1 MAEEARV
8 EEALRL
14 AVEAVGGLCIKLPA
28 ILYRGIPDRL
38 LVLPG
43 GRVIFVELKDQKGKT
58 NTRTRVHQEW
68 FRDRLFSLEV
78 PWYKIKGKSE
88 LEDFIKSYLRDDPS
102 C

>member
-8 EEALRL
+8 EEALRE
-14 AVEAVGGLCIKLPA
+14 AVEAVGGLCLKLPA
-28 ILYRGIPDRL
+28 SLYRGVPDRL

-43 GRVIFVELKDQKGKT
+43 GRVFFVELKDRRGKT

-68 FRDRLFSLEV
+68 FRDRLFSLGV
-78 PWYKIKGKSE
+78 PWYKIKGKPE
-88 LEDFIKSYLRDDPS
+88 LQDFIKSHLGDPL